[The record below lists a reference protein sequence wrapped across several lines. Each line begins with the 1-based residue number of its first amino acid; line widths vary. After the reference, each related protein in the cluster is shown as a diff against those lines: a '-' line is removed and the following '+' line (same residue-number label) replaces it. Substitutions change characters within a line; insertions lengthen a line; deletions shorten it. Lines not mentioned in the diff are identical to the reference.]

1 MAEFVKDSEL
11 TLGKASTTRC
21 LHTAEWRLKG
31 YAKVHELQDDAEYQR
46 IFKALVHLQSDIKAF
61 YALHNDAKED

>member
-31 YAKVHELQDDAEYQR
+31 YAKVHQLQDDADYQN
-46 IFKALVHLQSDIKAF
+46 ILKSLVHLQAEVKAF
-61 YALHNDAKED
+61 YAIHNDVKEA